1 VNPRSLNKKCQDA
14 PFYLDCRSECNSKR
28 KRQILASNMLKE
40 ELSTPD
46 NAHGLMKSEGS
57 NWLRKQLK
65 EKRRRRRW
73 V

>member
-1 VNPRSLNKKCQDA
+1 
-14 PFYLDCRSECNSKR
+14 
-28 KRQILASNMLKE
+28 MLKE

-65 EKRRRRRW
+65 EKEKKRW